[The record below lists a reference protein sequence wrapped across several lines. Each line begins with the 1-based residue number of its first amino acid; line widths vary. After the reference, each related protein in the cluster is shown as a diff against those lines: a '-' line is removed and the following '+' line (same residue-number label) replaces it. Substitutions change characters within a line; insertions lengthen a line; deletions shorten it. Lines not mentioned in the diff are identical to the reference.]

1 MLHRVEEIAHELA
14 KILIPNITIGTDED
28 SKEHEARLK
37 ALREQRRTIT
47 ADLMMAARAST
58 SEDPVLAKLDELAAQ
73 KRDIQQQ
80 MRLIVAYAREF
91 VRPEPYRLRALAEA
105 ADMSISGARTAYT
118 SADVATIST
127 RIGRKDTKGT
137 TYPAR
142 SKRSPSSV
150 RRSPEFNGE
159 QWWAPSDSTPP
170 PNDDGIVPAS

>member
-14 KILIPNITIGTDED
+14 KILIPNITIGTGED
-28 SKEHEARLK
+28 SKEYEARLK

-80 MRLIVAYAREF
+80 MRLILAYAREF

-118 SADVATIST
+118 PEDVATIST
-127 RIGRKDTKGT
+127 RIFRKDTKGT

-142 SKRSPSSV
+142 SKRSPSSAHP
-150 RRSPEFNGE
+150 SPKFNGE
-159 QWWAPSDSTPP
+159 QWWAPSGSTPP
-170 PNDDGIVPAS
+170 PDDDGVIRA